1 MKELKTVSLIS
12 SNVVRTLPN
21 ILLDTEEATKGVL
34 WKKVFLKF
42 FQISQEN
49 TCVGVSLIKVQTLR
63 RDFNT
68 GAFLWNLQNF

>member
-63 RDFNT
+63 RDSNT